1 MMISVHPS
9 SECVFPLSPITSAN
23 TGLVPCL
30 VGKLGLIVTKAT
42 QWGISFG
49 CTLPSLTLKEKQVLE
64 LEPPTSSLVLQLPA
78 NSRAVFSFS
87 RIIICSLSVHFR

>member
-42 QWGISFG
+42 QQGISFG
-49 CTLPSLTLKEKQVLE
+49 CTLLSLTLKEKQVLE
-64 LEPPTSSLVLQLPA
+64 LEPPTSSQQQGCVLFFKDHNLFLI
-78 NSRAVFSFS
+78 SSF
-87 RIIICSLSVHFR
+87 